1 MNPTPPK
8 KSFVDEINFGSHGIV
23 PAVIQDHENGDVLM
37 LGYMNSEALEKT
49 LAGPYVTFYSRSK
62 KRLWTKGETSGHFQ
76 VVKEIFFDCDA
87 DAILVKVEQKGV
99 ACHEGYRSCFFRKRV
114 ADGVV
119 IVGERVI
126 FS

>member
-1 MNPTPPK
+1 MNPTSPK
-8 KSFVDEINFGSHGIV
+8 KSFVDEINFSSHGIV

-62 KRLWTKGETSGHFQ
+62 RRLWTKGETSGHFQ
-76 VVKEIFFDCDA
+76 VVKEVFFDCDA

-114 ADGVV
+114 ADGVA
-119 IVGERVI
+119 IVGERII
-126 FS
+126 F